1 MSTQLIDG
9 KRIAAELRSRVAIE
23 VEQFAR
29 ATGQKPGP
37 ATVLGGQDS
46 ASEVNLR
53 NNRRSAVEAGMADL
67 HRHLEPGSSQDEVI
81 ALIDGP
87 AAHGAVSGILLQLP
101 LPTQLDST
109 PLIDRIP
116 GLKDVD
122 GLTTMS
128 AGLLAQGGPGLR
140 SYTPTGVIKLID
152 STSFSMDGASV
163 VHVGIHRTAHGW
175 VGDVRF
181 EELPG
186 IAGWLTPVP
195 GGVGPL
201 TIAALPH
208 NTLTA
213 ARTQPA
219 LESAS

>member
-37 ATVLGGQDS
+37 ATVLGGQDP
-46 ASEVNLR
+46 ASEGYVR
-53 NNRRSAVEAGMADL
+53 HNRRSAVEEGMADL
-67 HRHLEPGSSQDEVI
+67 LRHLEPSSSQDEVI
-81 ALIDGP
+81 ALIDEP
-87 AAHGAVSGILLQLP
+87 VAHEAASGIPFQQP

-116 GLKDVD
+116 VLKGVD
-122 GLTTMS
+122 GLTSRS
-128 AGLLAQGGPGLR
+128 AGRCAQGGPGLR
-140 SYTPTGVIKLID
+140 PSTPRGVITLID
-152 STSFSMDGASV
+152 STSISV
-163 VHVGIHRTAHGW
+163 EGTGVVDVGIHPTAHGL

-181 EELPG
+181 EELLG
-186 IAGWLTPVP
+186 IADWLTSLP

-213 ARTQPA
+213 THMQHG